1 MPVTLNTAFILKI
14 FLAIQREKIQNLV
27 ELTDLSE
34 EEVAKVLTD
43 AGWDEEGAIDLL
55 ANQRIKILKTMAATG
70 RPENEVATALFDAG
84 WEEGEA
90 VEKLLGEPQLYLGRG
105 LSQIMPFFDKLS
117 KITDF
122 GLFYN
127 NLRIGQ
133 DSEFVKF

>member
-1 MPVTLNTAFILKI
+1 MPVTLNTAFILEI

-84 WEEGEA
+84 
-90 VEKLLGEPQLYLGRG
+90 
-105 LSQIMPFFDKLS
+105 
-117 KITDF
+117 
-122 GLFYN
+122 
-127 NLRIGQ
+127 
-133 DSEFVKF
+133 